1 MTYANLDL
9 SPTARTLSLV
19 AAAPNASLAR
29 VATSPGDLGII
40 SFAGSPTAR
49 SPFTNDTAAVVFRL
63 DTSFSVM
70 AIGVRPGAT
79 RDTLRYS
86 PPKSTPITAARAAE
100 SALATRARNSA
111 RRPTREIIFPS
122 NGDAPSP
129 MEPREP
135 GDDARSCDWAG
146 TQDGRAIFRQ
156 SGRGDGGA
164 RETRETDEM
173 NTRDDT
179 RVTEAER
186 RCADDEDRRM
196 RCERPGSGRRERAR
210 GDRRDGR
217 RRRRDAAWR

>member
-111 RRPTREIIFPS
+111 RRPTREIIFLRTATPRA
-122 NGDAPSP
+122 GV
-129 MEPREP
+129 EPREP

-146 TQDGRAIFRQ
+146 TQDARAIFRR
-156 SGRGDGGA
+156 SGRGDG
-164 RETRETDEM
+164 
-173 NTRDDT
+173 
-179 RVTEAER
+179 
-186 RCADDEDRRM
+186 
-196 RCERPGSGRRERAR
+196 RAR
-210 GDRRDGR
+210 ARRVR
-217 RRRRDAAWR
+217 RVKRAK